1 MLRNQSVTN
10 LRQGKKQVPGK
21 FGNTSLVLISSD
33 DQVINVVML
42 NSSEQAWFDFT
53 GQQDGL
59 ECALSMNQH
68 AYGQEQGPAHPHLR
82 QFTSDGCQK
91 GVEFFFRMFPLLL
104 VEDIRSCS
112 GVHDGGRD
120 KDMKQVDCTR
130 VSPGFQQ
137 GTHPPFC
144 PGRAI

>member
-1 MLRNQSVTN
+1 VQHA
-10 LRQGKKQVPGK
+10 GK

-59 ECALSMNQH
+59 ECA
-68 AYGQEQGPAHPHLR
+68 PHLR

-91 GVEFFFRMFPLLL
+91 GVEFFFRMFPLLW
-104 VEDIRSCS
+104 
-112 GVHDGGRD
+112 
-120 KDMKQVDCTR
+120 K
-130 VSPGFQQ
+130 
-137 GTHPPFC
+137 
-144 PGRAI
+144 